1 MRRHASLIPLTHD
14 HHHGLAQA
22 RRMKLAAEA
31 GDPQTRLDRALEF
44 LDYFGREALHHFRA
58 EEEAIFPLLLDYFDE
73 RPELLVRTLLQH
85 LKIHSC
91 TTRLREE
98 VDACAVNED
107 TLRELAELLE
117 AHIRLEEKELFPLIE
132 EVVPVKA
139 LNKAGLKLVPRG
151 IAQSQPPALHGVPAG
166 ARTRSERRG
175 TDTSM
180 NPSPRPM

>member
-1 MRRHASLIPLTHD
+1 MSFAQGVTHEAARLADPVDPRPPSRSRAGAAHEARRGYRRPTDRLD
-14 HHHGLAQA
+14 QA
-22 RRMKLAAEA
+22 R
-31 GDPQTRLDRALEF
+31 EF

-107 TLRELAELLE
+107 TLRELAELIQ

-132 EVVPVKA
+132 EVVPEEA
-139 LNKAGLKLVPRG
+139 LAKTALAPRRRLPEHALDDNAATASPVPLPLG
-151 IAQSQPPALHGVPAG
+151 G
-166 ARTRSERRG
+166 
-175 TDTSM
+175 
-180 NPSPRPM
+180 